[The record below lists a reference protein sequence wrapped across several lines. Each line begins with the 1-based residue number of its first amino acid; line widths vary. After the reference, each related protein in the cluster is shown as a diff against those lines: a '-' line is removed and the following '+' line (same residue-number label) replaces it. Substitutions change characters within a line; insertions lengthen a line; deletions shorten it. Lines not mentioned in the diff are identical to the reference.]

1 MEVANI
7 LDIDGTQW
15 EMQDLEARNK
25 IATLKTEIEK
35 LKTIEKWEY
44 NIPIYG
50 GKITARRQGNV
61 VSVIG
66 FDIGTVKK
74 ITVDIGDINLAVLPE
89 RFRPTDPQFFM
100 MRISGSYITQYGGT
114 IYPKGNINYYTYE
127 SVDYGYFSVSY
138 IVD

>member
-7 LDIDGTQW
+7 LDIDGSQW
-15 EMQDLEARNK
+15 ELQDVVARNK
-25 IATLKTEIEK
+25 IATLETETEK

-61 VSVIG
+61 VSVCGNGIG
-66 FDIGTVKK
+66 KVKK
-74 ITVDIGDINLAVLPE
+74 LTEDVGDINFAVLPE
-89 RFRPTDPQFFM
+89 RFRPLEEQFFM
-100 MRISGSYITQYGGT
+100 MRISGSYTTNYGGM
-114 IYPKGNINYYTYE
+114 IQENGNVNFYTYTF
-127 SVDYGYFSVSY
+127 VDYGCFSVSY